1 MKLANHLS
9 ADRIG
14 GLVWVTFG
22 AAVIYGSWVMDRL
35 DSLKIPPATVPGLVP
50 GLLGAG
56 LVIFG
61 LILMMRP
68 AGTVIETPSF
78 VEVAPD
84 ATAPESDPAEDS
96 FAWKRLL
103 LSWAICMTYGGLL
116 LGRGIH
122 YWILTAAFL
131 LLHFLLFDETSRVP
145 AHPDRNRI
153 ILAALLAPTIATVVT
168 LVFQYVFLV
177 RLP

>member
-14 GLVWVTFG
+14 GLIWVTFG
-22 AAVIYGSWVMDRL
+22 AAVIYGSWVMDQL

-56 LVIFG
+56 LLIFG

-68 AGTVIETPSF
+68 VGTIVETSSF
-78 VEVAPD
+78 AEIAPD
-84 ATAPESDPAEDS
+84 ATAPESDASEQE
-96 FAWKRLL
+96 FAWNRLS
-103 LSWAICMTYGGLL
+103 LSWTICMTYGGLL

-131 LLHFLLFDETSRVP
+131 LLHFLLLDETDRVP
-145 AHPDRNRI
+145 AHPDRSRI
-153 ILAALLAPTIATVVT
+153 ILAALLAPVIATVVT
-168 LVFQYVFLV
+168 LIFQYVFLV

>member
-1 MKLANHLS
+1 M
-9 ADRIG
+9 I
-14 GLVWVTFG
+14 FG
-22 AAVIYGSWVMDRL
+22 AAVAYGSWAMDRL

-56 LVIFG
+56 LVVFG
-61 LILMMRP
+61 FILAIRP
-68 AGTVIETPSF
+68 VGRMVETQSF
-78 VEVAPD
+78 VADMPKEAP
-84 ATAPESDPAEDS
+84 AAASD

-103 LSWAICMTYGGLL
+103 LSWAICMIYGGVL

-122 YWILTAAFL
+122 YWVLTACFL
-131 LLHFLLFDETSRVP
+131 LLHLLVLDETDRVP
-145 AHPDRNRI
+145 AHLDLRRI
-153 ILAALLAPTIATVVT
+153 ITAAILAPAIATVVT